1 MTVQIPNLLDGT
13 ARFMTAAAQPIPDTP
28 GIPPAKTVANRLA
41 MLLEE
46 VDELAK
52 GIGFSGIVDATLA
65 VQDTPRELLED
76 RIQGF
81 IDTNIF
87 DVPDVTDA
95 YNDIIVVSHG
105 GTLETAGIKGARLT
119 QAEVTRANDD
129 KVNGKH
135 GPTQWHG
142 EPFKSKVLKPAGW
155 QGPDVVGALT
165 EAGWKVD
172 AA

>member
-1 MTVQIPNLLDGT
+1 MSLPNLLDGT
-13 ARFMTAAAQPIPDTP
+13 AIFMEAAGQSTPTTP
-28 GIPPAKTVANRLA
+28 GAPTAKRVALRLA

-65 VQDTPRELLED
+65 VQDAPRELLED

-81 IDTNIF
+81 IDTGFF

-95 YNDIIVVSHG
+95 YNDIIVVSQG
-105 GTLETAGIKGARLT
+105 GVLETAGPEGTRLT
-119 QAEVTRANDD
+119 QDEVTRANLD

-135 GPTQWHG
+135 GPTQWAG
-142 EPFKSKVLKPAGW
+142 EPFKSKVLKPEGW

-165 EAGWKVD
+165 LAGWVVD